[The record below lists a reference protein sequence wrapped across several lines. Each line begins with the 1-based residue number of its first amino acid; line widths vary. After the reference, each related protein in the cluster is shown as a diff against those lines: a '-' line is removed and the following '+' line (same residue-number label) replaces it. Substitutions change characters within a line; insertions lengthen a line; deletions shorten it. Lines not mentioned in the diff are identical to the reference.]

1 MAALLCQIFYVFMEC
16 FLQTQNKIQA
26 RTPQTLIRTKQLK
39 QNPVRITHSP
49 KKTQN
54 KIKAKKKRQLI

>member
-39 QNPVRITHSP
+39 QNPVTITHSP
-49 KKTQN
+49 KQN
-54 KIKAKKKRQLI
+54 SKQD